1 MKPFAPECSGG
12 KKRPPGTSPV
22 DSAITPEG
30 MDADARG
37 VERELLRRMVFD
49 QPAAS
54 ELRKERKPCSCSS
67 SPSSYKEHLDER
79 RKAQV
84 KEIKSPVSSTMH
96 SFVPAA
102 ETVAYT
108 LGGPLKK
115 MVESPKTSMLWQ
127 LSTKSS
133 SLGVQSASQ
142 DCAGWLSM
150 SDQSV
155 LAAAQSTKRDE
166 SAVTPSSSSACAALE
181 RNACVKVHAEV
192 LECQVE
198 QEPVRRTPSTESFGS
213 APHEG
218 QRSPRR
224 RVLFMGRCDSKD
236 GDCLFLIA

>member
-1 MKPFAPECSGG
+1 MPQS
-12 KKRPPGTSPV
+12 
-22 DSAITPEG
+22 
-30 MDADARG
+30 MDADARR

-67 SPSSYKEHLDER
+67 SPLSASSYKELLDER

-84 KEIKSPVSSTMH
+84 KEIESPVSSTMH
-96 SFVPAA
+96 SFAPAA
-102 ETVAYT
+102 EIVAHT
-108 LGGPLKK
+108 LSGQLKK
-115 MVESPKTSMLWQ
+115 MVESPKKSMLWQQ

-133 SLGVQSASQ
+133 SVSVQSASQ

-155 LAAAQSTKRDE
+155 LAAAQSTERDDC
-166 SAVTPSSSSACAALE
+166 AVTPSSSSACAAHEHE
-181 RNACVKVHAEV
+181 RNAYVKVHAEV

-198 QEPVRRTPSTESFGS
+198 QEPVRRTPSTESLGS
-213 APHEG
+213 APHGG

-224 RVLFMGRCDSKD
+224 RVLFIGKCDSKD

>member
-1 MKPFAPECSGG
+1 MRLSTFSGG
-12 KKRPPGTSPV
+12 KKRPPGTLPTV
-22 DSAITPEG
+22 DSAIMPQS
-30 MDADARG
+30 MDADARR

-67 SPSSYKEHLDER
+67 SPSSASSYKEHLDER

-84 KEIKSPVSSTMH
+84 KEIESPVSSTMH
-96 SFVPAA
+96 SFAPAA
-102 ETVAYT
+102 EIVAHT
-108 LGGPLKK
+108 LSGQLKK
-115 MVESPKTSMLWQ
+115 MVESPKKSMLWQQ

-133 SLGVQSASQ
+133 SVSVQSASQ

-150 SDQSV
+150 S
-155 LAAAQSTKRDE
+155 
-166 SAVTPSSSSACAALE
+166 
-181 RNACVKVHAEV
+181 EV

-198 QEPVRRTPSTESFGS
+198 QEPVRRTPSTESLGS
-213 APHEG
+213 APHGG

-224 RVLFMGRCDSKD
+224 RVLFIGKCDSKD